1 MSTLNAL
8 RTHGASCIAVCLL
21 CITSVLFPVLA
32 QAETLAL
39 PQPLSADDFPIHNAD
54 QVKLGQLLFY
64 DKILSGNKNISCGT
78 CHHHTHFGTDG
89 LSLGIG
95 EGGTG
100 IGTDRLPGE
109 GDSRIK
115 RRIPRNAPALWNLGS
130 DQINILFHDGRLS
143 RSDDYGVEF
152 NSPAEER
159 LPTGLSGLLAAQ
171 AMFPV
176 TSRFEMAGDPEENSV
191 ARASFD
197 RIDHV
202 WPILTKRIQGIPE
215 YVQLFTD
222 AFDNV
227 NKASDITF
235 VDVANALAAF
245 QSTEW
250 QSFDSPYDDYLNGKT
265 DALNESQ
272 SRGMTLF
279 YGDAG
284 CSTCHSG
291 NLLTDQSFHALGL
304 PAFGPGRTRQYDP
317 IPRDTGRLGETDLS
331 EDSYRFRTPSLRNVT
346 LTAPYGHNGAYASL
360 AKMIEH
366 HLDPIQSRANWQRS
380 YASLPDVPWLN
391 HTDRIITAD
400 VREMDRYGKK
410 LDVDTKPMK
419 FSDIQDLVEFME
431 SLTGASAR
439 NPVLGVPDL
448 VPSGLSVDR

>member
-1 MSTLNAL
+1 M
-8 RTHGASCIAVCLL
+8 
-21 CITSVLFPVLA
+21 
-32 QAETLAL
+32 
-39 PQPLSADDFPIHNAD
+39 PQPLSADDFPEQEAK

-100 IGTDRLPGE
+100 IGPDRLPGK
-109 GDSRIK
+109 GDTRIK

-130 DQINILFHDGRLS
+130 DQIEVLFHDGRLT

-202 WPILTKRIQGIPE
+202 WPILTKRIQNIPE
-215 YVQLFTD
+215 YETLFSD
-222 AFDNV
+222 AFV
-227 NKASDITF
+227 HINKGADITF

-245 QSTEW
+245 QGTEW
-250 QSFDSPYDDYLNGKT
+250 QSYDSPFDAYLAGDDT
-265 DALNESQ
+265 ALNDGQ
-272 SRGMTLF
+272 LRGMELF

-284 CSTCHSG
+284 CATCHSG
-291 NLLTDQSFHALGL
+291 NLLSDQSFHALGL
-304 PAFGPGRTRQYDP
+304 PTFGPGRTRLFDP
-317 IPRDTGRLGETDLS
+317 IPRDTGRLGETDLV
-331 EDSYRFRTPSLRNVT
+331 EDSYRFRTPSLRNVE

-366 HLDPIQSRANWQRS
+366 HLNPVESRESWRRS
-380 YASLPDVPWLN
+380 YASLPDVAWLN
-391 HTDRIITAD
+391 HTDMIITAD
-400 VREMDRYGKK
+400 VREMARYAER
-410 LDVDTKPMK
+410 LDVEAGVFND
-419 FSDIQDLVEFME
+419 SDVSDLVKFMGA
-431 SLTGASAR
+431 LTGQTAR
-439 NPVLGVPDL
+439 DGRLGVPER
-448 VPSGLSVDR
+448 VPSGLEVDQ